1 MAARFL
7 LVIIGIG
14 IYKMMGP
21 KKAVENQI
29 CDMCLLSS
37 EVCKYDQIC
46 AIADSLKEWKCFYK

>member
-7 LVIIGIG
+7 LDIIGIG

-37 EVCKYDQIC
+37 EGCKYDQIF